1 MLKWNISILCV
12 DPVDTQTEQ
21 KYEQLSLIQ
30 ISFKNLTYEFLS
42 HFCASSI
49 VCHVLKVRPQKCV
62 MFSKCVLNSVS
73 CSQSASSIVC
83 HVLKVLHQ
91 KSVLHVRPQCV
102 SYMYVIAGLF
112 HPCWCCI
119 FASSF
124 ATNDDDKN

>member
-49 VCHVLKVRPQKCV
+49 VCHVLKV
-62 MFSKCVLNSVS
+62 
-73 CSQSASSIVC
+73 
-83 HVLKVLHQ
+83 LHQ